1 MSSSTLPLNCSTKM
15 HYSSGQNM
23 GAFVI
28 NGRSSRS
35 YCFKNLRNQVLPAFL
50 TRNPYRS
57 GSFQLGPENSSKS
70 GTCSKTPLFY
80 ISKLNHTFSRCFHG
94 AQCLVCRNP
103 CSSMR
108 ILQKNMELR
117 AGNREPKKTM
127 ELLIENAQLR
137 GCAMKCIESFG
148 LNHEHRMILDKLRGA
163 QCLKTR
169 THCSS

>member
-1 MSSSTLPLNCSTKM
+1 MFDENALFIRAKHGSLR
-15 HYSSGQNM
+15 H
-23 GAFVI
+23 
-28 NGRSSRS
+28 NGRSFRS

-94 AQCLVCRNP
+94 AQCFVCRNP

-127 ELLIENAQLR
+127 ELLIENAQLTENP
-137 GCAMKCIESFG
+137 MKCIG
-148 LNHEHRMILDKLRGA
+148 NLEHSGTCSLEMALEPLLRRVDFATMGRL
-163 QCLKTR
+163 CYDG
-169 THCSS
+169 

>member
-1 MSSSTLPLNCSTKM
+1 MFDENALFIRAKHGSLR
-15 HYSSGQNM
+15 H
-23 GAFVI
+23 
-28 NGRSSRS
+28 NGRSFRS

-117 AGNREPKKTM
+117 AGNRDPKKTM

-137 GCAMKCIESFG
+137 GDAMECIESFG
-148 LNHEHRMILDKLRGA
+148 LNLLHRAILDKLRGA

>member
-1 MSSSTLPLNCSTKM
+1 MSSSTLPFNCSTKM

-117 AGNREPKKTM
+117 AGNRDPKKTM
-127 ELLIENAQLR
+127 ELLIENAQLTENP
-137 GCAMKCIESFG
+137 MKCIGSFG
-148 LNHEHRMILDKLRGA
+148 LNRLHRMIFVELYA
-163 QCLKTR
+163 
-169 THCSS
+169 